1 MRILSAIWMF
11 YRKLIIPAIVMSV
24 LMGLFGLMASD
35 SVSTRSIGAAYMLFA
50 PFFHFAIYE
59 IRNPNEYYFYF
70 NLGLSKMVLWIST
83 IAISFCIGLIL
94 MVL

>member
-1 MRILSAIWMF
+1 M
-11 YRKLIIPAIVMSV
+11 VMSV
-24 LMGLFGLMASD
+24 FMGLFGLIDSD

-59 IRNPNEYYFYF
+59 IRNPNEYYFYY
-70 NLGLSKMVLWIST
+70 NLGLSKMALWIFT
-83 IAISFCIGLIL
+83 ILFSSCIGLIL